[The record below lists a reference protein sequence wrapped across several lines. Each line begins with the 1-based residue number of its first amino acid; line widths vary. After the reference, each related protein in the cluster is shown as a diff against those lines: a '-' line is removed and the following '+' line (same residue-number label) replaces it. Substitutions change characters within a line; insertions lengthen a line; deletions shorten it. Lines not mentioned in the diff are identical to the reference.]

1 MSTKINSTLRQM
13 HLSFRRVAYAIAWL
27 TLGTLFVTP
36 AVHAQSKVSQWPD
49 RPIRMIVPF
58 SPGGPIDIV
67 ARRVAQ
73 KLSDALKTP
82 VVIDYKT
89 GANGLIGADYVA
101 KSTPDGYTMLIMTGS
116 FSANAALYK
125 KLPYD
130 PIKDFIPISQVYRT
144 YGMVLVANNDLPVN
158 SLKELIA
165 YSQANPGKLSYGSGG
180 YGNASHLVGELLN
193 VQTGLSIL
201 HVPYKGLGPAYN
213 EVIARQVDMTFI
225 STATAANGIK
235 ENMVKGL
242 AISGTARSPAIP
254 NVPTFTEGGVK
265 GVDQVYG
272 WSGIF
277 YPAGTPIGIVNKTQ
291 QALASVL
298 SQPEMKKQFDDL
310 GLVPIGS
317 KSAEF
322 SKFVM
327 QDIELQT
334 QLFKTANIAQ
344 Q

>member
-1 MSTKINSTLRQM
+1 
-13 HLSFRRVAYAIAWL
+13 
-27 TLGTLFVTP
+27 
-36 AVHAQSKVSQWPD
+36 
-49 RPIRMIVPF
+49 
-58 SPGGPIDIV
+58 
-67 ARRVAQ
+67 
-73 KLSDALKTP
+73 
-82 VVIDYKT
+82 
-89 GANGLIGADYVA
+89 
-101 KSTPDGYTMLIMTGS
+101 
-116 FSANAALYK
+116 
-125 KLPYD
+125 
-130 PIKDFIPISQVYRT
+130 
-144 YGMVLVANNDLPVN
+144 
-158 SLKELIA
+158 
-165 YSQANPGKLSYGSGG
+165 
-180 YGNASHLVGELLN
+180 VGELLN

-235 ENMVKGL
+235 ENAVKGL

-277 YPAGTPIGIVNKTQ
+277 YPAGTPTSIVNKTQ
-291 QALASVL
+291 QALANVL
-298 SQPEMKKQFDDL
+298 KQPEMKKQFDDL
-310 GLVPIGS
+310 GLVTIGS
-317 KSAEF
+317 TSAEF
-322 SKFVM
+322 SKFVS

>member
-13 HLSFRRVAYAIAWL
+13 HLSFRRIAYAIACL
-27 TLGTLFVTP
+27 ALGTLFITP
-36 AVHAQSKVSQWPD
+36 AAYAQSKVSQWPD

-58 SPGGPIDIV
+58 SAGGPIDIV

-101 KSTPDGYTMLIMTGS
+101 KSAPDGYTMLIMTGS

-158 SLKELIA
+158 SLKELIT

-277 YPAGTPIGIVNKTQ
+277 YPAGTPISIVNRTQ

-317 KSAEF
+317 KPAEF
-322 SKFVM
+322 SKYVS